1 MASLYILFMK
11 KNCFIFI
18 FIACSSFAQNF
29 KYTGF
34 VKVDSIYMDIDLEL
48 LHKGDSVFG
57 FTLMNKNTTHESM
70 SEIKGVFNNKSNIY
84 LIKELN
90 VINKDSIDASLSFC
104 LMEMTL
110 EKKKKRLSGT
120 FVGNFKNGEVCSSGE
135 IELGELVLIAEKI
148 KKIEKKL
155 NKLYKVPKI
164 IDISETKEFKL
175 KTTDQK
181 ITFIIWD
188 NVKEDGDVI
197 SLFANNTTLLKNHI
211 VKKKKEKI
219 VFNLS
224 EGENNI
230 ILKSEDVGKYPPN
243 TALIELRVE
252 NSSIEFKY
260 SLEKNEY
267 VTFTIVKE

>member
-1 MASLYILFMK
+1 
-11 KNCFIFI
+11 
-18 FIACSSFAQNF
+18 
-29 KYTGF
+29 
-34 VKVDSIYMDIDLEL
+34 
-48 LHKGDSVFG
+48 
-57 FTLMNKNTTHESM
+57 
-70 SEIKGVFNNKSNIY
+70 
-84 LIKELN
+84 
-90 VINKDSIDASLSFC
+90 
-104 LMEMTL
+104 MTL

-243 TALIELRVE
+243 TALIELRGE